1 MRESIEAA
9 LAAGRYGEARSAV
22 EAMWRAQ
29 PTVASANY
37 VMECAGRWRE
47 ALPGRPWRVYFL
59 RSFTVEPL
67 VPLLRAG
74 GVLAGLELTVGVG
87 PLGATMQEVLAGESE
102 LYRFR
107 PDTVI
112 VAVQTRDIAPRLWE
126 DGAPGAGLAAVV
138 AEVVEHYTM
147 LVERFRSFSRADL
160 ILHSLE
166 EPVHPSWG
174 VLDGQSPE
182 GQAAAVQEIN
192 QGLRRLAGR
201 WPGVY
206 VLGYD
211 RLVAS
216 QGRVHWHD
224 ERKWLLVRLPM
235 RADCQPVLANE
246 WLRYL
251 VPLAGRG
258 VKVVVTDLDN
268 TLWGGVLGEDGPDGI
283 QVGLEHPGAHYRAL
297 QQTLVDFSRRGLLLA
312 VCSKNDEAEAVG
324 AIDSHPGM
332 LLRSGAFAAKR
343 INWKDKATNLRE
355 IARELNVGLEALAL
369 VDDSPVECERVRR
382 ELPEVTVIE
391 LPPEPVGYAAA
402 VRRHPVFERLAV
414 SEEDRVRGELYRAQ
428 KERATAQ
435 RQFGTVEEFYE
446 SLAQEVVMTRVEPAH
461 EQRVAQL
468 TQKTNQFNLTGRR
481 YSEAEIHELARRRGT
496 TVFQVAVRDR
506 YGDNGIVGVIVFRHA
521 SGVGVIETMLMSCRV
536 IGRTVETAM
545 MALLLRYGRHLGL
558 QWIEGWFVPTA
569 KNGPARE
576 FYAAHEFAL
585 VETGEAGA
593 RWRLEVANSSLV
605 CPRWMRATLGGE
617 GEYGKSIAC

>member
-1 MRESIEAA
+1 
-9 LAAGRYGEARSAV
+9 
-22 EAMWRAQ
+22 
-29 PTVASANY
+29 
-37 VMECAGRWRE
+37 
-47 ALPGRPWRVYFL
+47 
-59 RSFTVEPL
+59 
-67 VPLLRAG
+67 
-74 GVLAGLELTVGVG
+74 
-87 PLGATMQEVLAGESE
+87 
-102 LYRFR
+102 
-107 PDTVI
+107 
-112 VAVQTRDIAPRLWE
+112 
-126 DGAPGAGLAAVV
+126 
-138 AEVVEHYTM
+138 
-147 LVERFRSFSRADL
+147 
-160 ILHSLE
+160 
-166 EPVHPSWG
+166 
-174 VLDGQSPE
+174 
-182 GQAAAVQEIN
+182 
-192 QGLRRLAGR
+192 
-201 WPGVY
+201 
-206 VLGYD
+206 
-211 RLVAS
+211 
-216 QGRVHWHD
+216 
-224 ERKWLLVRLPM
+224 
-235 RADCQPVLANE
+235 
-246 WLRYL
+246 
-251 VPLAGRG
+251 
-258 VKVVVTDLDN
+258 
-268 TLWGGVLGEDGPDGI
+268 
-283 QVGLEHPGAHYRAL
+283 
-297 QQTLVDFSRRGLLLA
+297 LVDFSRRGLLLA

-355 IARELNVGLEALAL
+355 IAGELNVGLEALAL

-382 ELPEVTVIE
+382 ELPGVTVLE
-391 LPPEPVGYAAA
+391 LPAEPVGYAAA

-446 SLAQEVVMTRVEPAH
+446 SLAQEVVMTPVEPAH

-521 SGVGVIETMLMSCRV
+521 AGVGVIETMLMSCRV

-576 FYAAHEFAL
+576 FYATHEFAL

-617 GEYGKSIAC
+617 GDYGKSIAC